1 MTGYI
6 DGPISLQAIAD
17 RKLLTSAET
26 DVLFR
31 VLEGRS
37 NSDIATERATSARTV
52 ANQIAKIF
60 RKLGVR
66 SRRELAAQSSSSR
79 WQDATCSA
87 GLTPRERVVIDC
99 ALRGWSDKQI
109 ADSLGAST
117 GAIGALLTKARRKLH
132 LSTGVLAPGRLVVGE
147 DSSVGIVG
155 K

>member
-1 MTGYI
+1 MNGHF

-17 RKLLTSAET
+17 RKLLTCAEM

-37 NSDIATERATSARTV
+37 NSDIATERATSVRTV

-66 SRRELAAQSSSSR
+66 SRRELAAHSSSLR
-79 WQDATCSA
+79 REDATCSA
-87 GLTPRERVVIDC
+87 GLTPRERVVFDR
-99 ALRGWSDKQI
+99 AMRGWSDKQI

-117 GAIGALLTKARRKLH
+117 GAIGALLTKARRKLQ
-132 LSTGVLAPGRLVVGE
+132 LSTGVLAPGRHSVGE
-147 DSSVGIVG
+147 DSAAGIVG